1 MESARARLTPRRP
14 VTASMERNPARFAF
28 PALIAANIVLAAGPW
43 MVRLADVGPVAAG
56 FWRLAI
62 ALPFLVW
69 LAAAQMRGKPWPAW
83 PLVAAVAVGGLLFA
97 ADLGAWHEG
106 ILRTKLAN
114 ATLFGNFASFIF
126 ALYGFVILRALPRP
140 MQWLALLLA
149 AGGAALMLGR
159 SYELSPQHFVGDLL
173 CLGAAFFYALYLIA
187 VDRARRQLASWPV
200 LAIATAAGA
209 LPILLAAL
217 AMGERV
223 IPTDWTPLILLS
235 IGSQLIGQGLLVYAL
250 GHLTPLVVGV
260 GLLTQ
265 PVVSAAIGWVVY
277 GERLALADGIGAL
290 LICAALVLI
299 RLPERGVATHGPSA
313 Q

>member
-1 MESARARLTPRRP
+1 LEGQGAEIGLQNEIYQPPAERL
-14 VTASMERNPARFAF
+14 AFA
-28 PALIAANIVLAAGPW
+28 ALIAANLVLAAGPW

-69 LAAAQMRGKPWPAW
+69 LAAAQMRGRRLPAW
-83 PLVAAVAVGGLLFA
+83 PLIGAVALGGLFFA
-97 ADLGAWHEG
+97 ADLAAWHEG

-140 MQWLALLLA
+140 MQGVALLLA
-149 AGGAALMLGR
+149 AAGAALLLGR
-159 SYELSPQHFVGDLL
+159 SYELSPEHFVGDLL
-173 CLGAAFFYALYLIA
+173 CLLAAFFYALYLIA

-209 LPILLAAL
+209 LPILLVAL
-217 AMGERV
+217 AMGETV
-223 IPTDWTPLILLS
+223 MPTDWTPLILLS
-235 IGSQLIGQGLLVYAL
+235 IGSQLIGQGLLVHAL
-250 GHLTPLVVGV
+250 GHLPPLVVGV

-265 PVVSAAIGWVVY
+265 PVVSAAIGWAVY
-277 GERLALADGIGAL
+277 GERLAFADGIGAL
-290 LICAALVLI
+290 LICAAVVLI
-299 RLPERGVATHGPSA
+299 RLPARGVASPAAPA